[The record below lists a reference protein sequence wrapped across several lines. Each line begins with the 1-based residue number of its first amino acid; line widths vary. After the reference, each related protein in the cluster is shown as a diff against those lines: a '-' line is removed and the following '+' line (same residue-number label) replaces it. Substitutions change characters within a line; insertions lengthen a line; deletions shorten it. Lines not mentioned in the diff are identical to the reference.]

1 MRAMRKSL
9 ALLAL
14 VVGAAHAAEFPSKP
28 VRFVTGA
35 NAGSTGDVLGRVL
48 GDSLSTLWKQPVIV
62 DNRPGGGGVIASQA
76 TLAAPPDGHTVCICA
91 GSYVTITPATTAS
104 MPYDVDKDF
113 TPIAFVAEIPLVIGA
128 RPDLPYKSLAELIAY
143 AKANPD
149 RINYAANTPG
159 TFPHLATEYFA
170 QRAGIQMHFIPYKG
184 SSPALADLIGG
195 RLDLVVEGVAALGG
209 AIKGGQ
215 LRPLGVSST
224 RRDPTLP
231 DVPAIAETIP
241 GFSAIGF
248 YVVLAHAKTP
258 EPLAAKLSDDFRQVL
273 AKPEVAAKLA
283 ETGNYVRPMTRAE
296 VAAFIK
302 RERET
307 WGAVIQKLGFAPR

>member
-1 MRAMRKSL
+1 MRAMLRL
-9 ALLAL
+9 AFIAL
-14 VVGAAHAAEFPSKP
+14 CAVSVAHAADFPSKP

-48 GDSLSTLWKQPVIV
+48 ADQLSTLWKQPTIV

-91 GSYVTITPATTAS
+91 GSYVTITPATTAN

-128 RPDLPYKSLAELIAY
+128 RPDLPYKTISQLVAF

-149 RINYAANTPG
+149 QVNYAANTPG
-159 TFPHLATEYFA
+159 TFPNLATEYFS
-170 QRAGIQMHFIPYKG
+170 QQAGIKMRFIPYKG
-184 SSPALADLIGG
+184 SAPALADVMGG

-215 LRPLGVSST
+215 LRPLAVTST

-231 DVPAIAETIP
+231 EVPAIAESIP
-241 GFSAIGF
+241 GFSAVGF

-258 EPLAAKLSDDFRQVL
+258 EPLAAKLSEDFRQVL
-273 AKPEVAAKLA
+273 ARPDVAAKLA
-283 ETGNYVRPMTRAE
+283 ETGNYVRPMTRPE
-296 VAAFIK
+296 VTAFIK
-302 RERET
+302 REREI
-307 WGAVIQKLGFAPR
+307 WGAVIQKLGFTPK

>member
-1 MRAMRKSL
+1 MHAMRNLL
-9 ALLAL
+9 ALLLLAF
-14 VVGAAHAAEFPSKP
+14 GAAHAADFPSKP
-28 VRFVTGA
+28 VHFITGA

-48 GDSLSTLWKQPVIV
+48 GDNLSHLWKQPVVV

-91 GSYVTITPATTAS
+91 GSYVTITPATTAN

-128 RPDLPYKSLAELIAY
+128 RPDLPYKTIPELIAY

-149 RINYAANTPG
+149 KVNYAANTPG
-159 TFPHLATEYFA
+159 TFPHLATEYFS

-184 SSPALADLIGG
+184 SAPALTDLIGG

-215 LRPLGVSST
+215 LRALGVTST

-231 DVPAIAETIP
+231 DVAAVAETIP

-258 EPLAAKLSDDFRQVL
+258 EPLAAKLSEDFRQVL

-283 ETGNYVRPMTRAE
+283 ETGNYVRPMTRPE
-296 VAAFIK
+296 VGAFIK
-302 RERET
+302 REREV
-307 WGAVIQKLGFAPR
+307 WGGVVKRLGFSPQ

>member
-1 MRAMRKSL
+1 MLRLAFISL
-9 ALLAL
+9 CAASF
-14 VVGAAHAAEFPSKP
+14 AHAADFPSKP

-35 NAGSTGDVLGRVL
+35 AAGSTGDVLGRVL
-48 GDSLSTLWKQPVIV
+48 ADQLSTLWKQPGIV

-76 TLAAPPDGHTVCICA
+76 TLAAPADGHTVCICA
-91 GSYVTITPATTAS
+91 GSYVTITPATTAN

-128 RPDLPYKSLAELIAY
+128 RPDLPYKTIAELVAY

-149 RINYAANTPG
+149 KVNYAANTPG
-159 TFPHLATEYFA
+159 TFPNLATEYFS
-170 QRAGIQMHFIPYKG
+170 QQAGIKMRFIPYKG
-184 SSPALADLIGG
+184 SAPALADLMGG

-209 AIKGGQ
+209 AIKGGA
-215 LRPLGVSST
+215 LRPLAVTST

-231 DVPAIAETIP
+231 EVPAVAETIP

-258 EPLAAKLSDDFRQVL
+258 QPLAARRSLTTAS
-273 AKPEVAAKLA
+273 
-283 ETGNYVRPMTRAE
+283 
-296 VAAFIK
+296 
-302 RERET
+302 
-307 WGAVIQKLGFAPR
+307 W

>member
-1 MRAMRKSL
+1 MRKL
-9 ALLAL
+9 VALLL
-14 VVGAAHAAEFPSKP
+14 FFVAAAQAADFPSKP

-48 GDSLSTLWKQPVIV
+48 ADNLSSLWKQPVIV

-76 TLAAPPDGHTVCICA
+76 TLAAPADGHTVCICA
-91 GSYVTITPATTAS
+91 GSYVTITPATTS
-104 MPYDVDKDF
+104 NMPYDVDKDF

-128 RPDLPYKSLAELIAY
+128 RPDLPYKTLAELIAY

-149 RINYAANTPG
+149 KVNYAANTPG
-159 TFPHLATEYFA
+159 TFPHLATEYFS
-170 QRAGIQMHFIPYKG
+170 QRAGIQMHFVPYKG
-184 SSPALADLIGG
+184 SAPALTDVFGG

-215 LRPLGVSST
+215 LRPLAVTSSE
-224 RRDPTLP
+224 RDPTLR

-258 EPLAAKLSDDFRQVL
+258 EPLAAKLSDDFRQAL
-273 AKPEVAAKLA
+273 AKRDVAAKLA
-283 ETGNYVRPMTRAE
+283 ETGNYVRPMTRQE
-296 VAAFIK
+296 VTAFIK